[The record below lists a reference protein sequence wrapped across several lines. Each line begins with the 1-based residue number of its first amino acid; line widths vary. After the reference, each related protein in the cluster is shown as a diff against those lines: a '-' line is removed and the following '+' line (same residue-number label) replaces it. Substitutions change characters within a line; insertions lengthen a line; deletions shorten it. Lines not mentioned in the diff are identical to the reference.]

1 MNEGPIGALVMSTG
15 GHRMSSVLA
24 KRSNI
29 VSLAYKNVLQPMLA
43 AGDPVSWIL
52 FVAFLALLVTSVV
65 LKFVGAGD
73 PATTYENAFL
83 AFWYG
88 AWGLLVLSTIGPI
101 FTIAKQ
107 RNEIPLGILV
117 GVGVCHL
124 VTFIAISVVVLL
136 EYKKP
141 EAVTGLMAAFVAA
154 MMVGIGW
161 VVQHQTSARAS
172 RRAHTFNILMQ
183 SRLNKE
189 FQENCALRAAYY
201 HAGKLIS
208 ADDAPLAT
216 SRGLEEREALINQRR
231 AQEISLAQSQF
242 LEGINLRFDE
252 EIELA
257 KKKHESLTGVVYL
270 LNFYEFMCAGICQR
284 ELDKYLLYATVA
296 SIVSSLYEDTRH
308 LRAYCKEAQP
318 TVFTKLDEVMNQ
330 HWHP

>member
-1 MNEGPIGALVMSTG
+1 MSNDF
-15 GHRMSSVLA
+15 V

-29 VSLAYKNVLQPMLA
+29 ASLAYRNVLQPMVS

-52 FVAFLALLVTSVV
+52 FVAFLALLAVSVT
-65 LKFVGAGD
+65 LKVAGGGD
-73 PATTYENAFL
+73 PDTLYERGFL

-88 AWGLLVLSTIGPI
+88 AWGLLVLSTIGPM

-136 EYKKP
+136 QYNKP

-161 VVQHQTSARAS
+161 VVQHQTGARAS

-189 FQENCALRAAYY
+189 FQENCALRATYY
-201 HAGKLIS
+201 HSGKSIPS
-208 ADDAPLAT
+208 EDADLAT
-216 SRGLEEREALINQRR
+216 SRGLSIREGRIESDR
-231 AQEISLAQSQF
+231 ARELGLAQPQF
-242 LEGINLRFDE
+242 EAEVNARYDE
-252 EIELA
+252 ELA
-257 KKKHESLTGVVYL
+257 LCRKKHQSLIGVVYL

-284 ELDKYLLYATVA
+284 ELDKHLLYATVA
-296 SIVSSLYEDTRH
+296 TIVSSLYEDTRH
-308 LRAYCKEAQP
+308 LRAYCREGQP
-318 TVFTKLDEVMNQ
+318 SVFIKLDEVMQ
-330 HWHP
+330 HHWHS